1 MTRATHGTDA
11 PARESALELAGTGM
25 RRTGID
31 VIGDAP
37 WGTHFCQFYATKDDL
52 KDVLVPYFKAGLE
65 ADELCMWVTSPPLDV
80 GEAWE
85 RAREGRAGCR
95 IVPATWA
102 HRDHPAHRLVP
113 ARRELRPGPGAPGM
127 GDEARGRLGAGLRR
141 PAPDRQHVLAR
152 EVGLAELRGLRGG
165 RRQGARPVP
174 DARPLHV
181 FAGSLRRVGN
191 GRRDQ
196 EPPVRAHQARWTLGG
211 VRELR
216 PAADAGRRW
225 PSSASASPSR
235 CRASA
240 TPSSPRTSRGASRA

>member
-1 MTRATHGTDA
+1 MRTDA
-11 PARESALELAGTGM
+11 PARESVLELAGTGM

-80 GEAWE
+80 GEAWD
-85 RAREGRAGCR
+85 ALAKA
-95 IVPATWA
+95 VPDVESYRATWA

-113 ARRELRPGPGAPGM
+113 ARRELRAGPGAQGM
-127 GDEARGRLGAGLRR
+127 GDEARGRLGTGLRR

-165 RRQGARPVP
+165 RRQSARPVP

-181 FAGSLRRVGN
+181 FAGSLRGVGN

-196 EPPVRAHQARWTLGG
+196 EPPVRAHQARF
-211 VRELR
+211 
-216 PAADAGRRW
+216 DAGRCSRASTGGGCRTRW